1 MLGLLCICVA
11 YSPGGGCRG
20 GVIGHSSVVT
30 ACSLYAGFV
39 VYVCICVACS
49 AGGGCRECVIGHS
62 SVVTVCWVCCVWL
75 YLCGL
80 LCRRWLQWGVIG
92 HSSVVTACSLY
103 AGFVVYVCICVACS
117 PGGGCRGGVIGHS
130 SVVTVC

>member
-1 MLGLLCICVA
+1 MA

-62 SVVTVCWVCCVWL
+62 SVVTVCWVCCVCL

-80 LCRRWLQWGVIG
+80 FCRRWLQRVCDRSQFSGYCVLG
-92 HSSVVTACSLY
+92 LLCMSV
-103 AGFVVYVCICVACS
+103 FVWPVLQEVVAE
-117 PGGGCRGGVIGHS
+117 
-130 SVVTVC
+130 SV